1 MIQALIFPKLPSA
14 YEFVARSNLCE
25 AYHKNL
31 FTPKEAE
38 VGR

>member
-14 YEFVARSNLCE
+14 YEVVARSNLCE
-25 AYHKNL
+25 AYKNL